1 MMKQRTKPGA
11 ARRSITALAAGLAL
25 LLSGSSMPSDP
36 DGSLPPLSGASANLW
51 GALAI
56 DSNQGPSW
64 GWAVDYETV
73 QAASQSALARCE
85 VQSCQVVMTFTNQ
98 CGAFAADQARGS
110 TIYGWAKTSSSNS
123 ARNMALDYC
132 RQRGGTSCI
141 VRVWGCTSSPLD
153 S

>member
-1 MMKQRTKPGA
+1 MKQRTKPGA

-64 GWAVDYETV
+64 GWAVDWRWGRNEGT
-73 QAASQSALARCE
+73 AS
-85 VQSCQVVMTFTNQ
+85 V
-98 CGAFAADQARGS
+98 
-110 TIYGWAKTSSSNS
+110 TISRVHSV
-123 ARNMALDYC
+123 DYL
-132 RQRGGTSCI
+132 
-141 VRVWGCTSSPLD
+141 P
-153 S
+153 